1 VRAILTYHSID
12 ESGSPISIA
21 RDEFDRHVAWLA
33 SGQVKVVPLD
43 CLLTDPGPDLV
54 AITFDDGFKNF
65 ALSAAPRLAERG
77 LPVTLFIVSDRVGLT
92 NAWGDRPAPGI
103 PNLELLTWDQI
114 RTLAESGVTIGSHTR
129 RHPRLTRL
137 GPEQLDD
144 ELAGSADRLEREL
157 GSRPRWFAYPYGEVD
172 AEVSRRARSHYQGA
186 VTTEH
191 RPVRPDDDSIL
202 MPRLDAIYFR
212 RAETLAR
219 WGSLR
224 FKGSIWARRQARRA
238 RAAFLQTAGTE

>member
-1 VRAILTYHSID
+1 MRAILTYHSID

-43 CLLTDPGPDLV
+43 RLASDPGPDLV

-77 LPVTLFIVSDRVGLT
+77 LPVTLFIVSDRAGLT

-114 RTLAESGVTIGSHTR
+114 RQLAESGVAIGSHTR

-144 ELAGSADRLEREL
+144 ELAGSADRIEREL
-157 GSRPRWFAYPYGEVD
+157 GSRPRWFAYPYGDVD
-172 AEVSRRARSHYQGA
+172 PEVSRRARSQPDAEQAHLLPPGVDQGLAGIIRQRRHGHLAGADA
-186 VTTEH
+186 VVTLLE
-191 RPVRPDDDSIL
+191 RAVE
-202 MPRLDAIYFR
+202 FR
-212 RAETLAR
+212 
-219 WGSLR
+219 
-224 FKGSIWARRQARRA
+224 
-238 RAAFLQTAGTE
+238 